1 MNTKD
6 LALNPY
12 PGIMLI
18 GDSGTHKT
26 YFLGS
31 VPNIKIFDFDATMAV
46 LRGKDIEFWRFKD
59 APKGSKRVD
68 PSNGIYEWGTAYVH
82 FLTQLNK
89 VGDGIEELAK
99 QGQIALGFD
108 SLTSLGNIALNYVLK
123 THDHDSTKPI
133 DQGLWGFQSRLL
145 ETVVDQLTAWPVIKV
160 MTSHIQRDTNAITG
174 NVEKLPLTTGKFAAK
189 VSSFFDEVYY
199 TDVVAAPA
207 AAGQT
212 AKGQKFI
219 LHTQQAGIMKHAKSP
234 FGVPEGTEAS
244 WQAVAPY
251 ITGKPVL
258 VKK

>member
-26 YFLGS
+26 FFLGS
-31 VPNIKIFDFDATMAV
+31 VPSIKIFDFDATMAV

-59 APKGSKRVD
+59 APKGSKRID

-207 AAGQT
+207 PTGST
-212 AKGQKFI
+212 VKGQKFI

-251 ITGKPVL
+251 ITGKPAP
-258 VKK
+258 KK